1 LPVNIGRL
9 CWSNLVELSRLA
21 IIIVCVLA
29 IAGCNNSAHSAEHA
43 RDIFQSESARAVAD
57 AACRGEVA
65 TLQELIAGGADFDAP
80 GRHGVT
86 PLIWALTCHGLRFN
100 DMIANEA
107 VSRGPR
113 AVRPIPALRQL
124 AAVEV
129 LLAAG
134 ADPNAMIDGDFGPVY
149 PGASAYWIDRYT
161 PMLIAAEFHE
171 PDVLALLL
179 AHGGDPNAVRGGG
192 GATALML
199 AYSRGE
205 WLDLSPQ
212 LAPFDHRQ
220 WRNMFTLLDAGARLE
235 LAPENQSDIVV
246 LASRHRISI
255 ASRLIREYEYAGDLE
270 GVVYNLLN
278 GIDMGFPGEQHRLE
292 LLAWLRDERG
302 IDIEAVRARYWN
314 RAGKEPAR

>member
-1 LPVNIGRL
+1 MD
-9 CWSNLVELSRLA
+9 LSRLA
-21 IIIVCVLA
+21 IIIVCILA
-29 IAGCNNSAHSAEHA
+29 IAGCNKPAHSAEHA
-43 RDIFQSESARAVAD
+43 RDIFPTESARAVAE

-107 VSRGPR
+107 VRRGPA
-113 AVRPIPALRQL
+113 AVRPVPALRQL

-171 PDVLALLL
+171 PEVLALLL
-179 AHGGDPNAVRGGG
+179 AHGGDPNAVHGDGD
-192 GATALML
+192 TSALRL

-212 LAPFDHRQ
+212 LAPFDRRQ
-220 WRNMFTLLDAGARLE
+220 WRNMFMLLDAGARLE

-255 ASRLIREYEYAGDLE
+255 ASRLIREYDYAGDLE

-278 GIDMGFPGEQHRLE
+278 GLDMGFPGEQERRD

-302 IDIEAVRARYWN
+302 IDIEAVRARYW
-314 RAGKEPAR
+314 RAQDAEPGP